1 MNIYTRH
8 VVFSL
13 FQNDF
18 GSAMRESE
26 RHIIIF
32 SNAKIVII
40 FCLLILFSNANGQKQ
55 ICLVINEVGDQGNK
69 TTLYYTKADS
79 VKITSIIRDHIL
91 KLQSAGFFQA
101 HMDTLLCKNDSCIAD
116 IYKGRLYAIGSVK
129 LTEEQKSIIEASG
142 LKRIKLAEKKV
153 DTTILYQYLKSLISH
168 EVNNG
173 HPFAIARFDSIR
185 FSDDKLH
192 TTLKLDRGRKIF
204 FDSIVLE
211 GRLRI
216 NSKYMRR
223 LLDINEGALYSQD
236 KVTKVNK
243 RIADLPFVQQRSS
256 PFVRFINDKASVI
269 ISPDPKPASRFDF
282 LIGVLPQIVNGVRK
296 WNITGDFTAELNNI
310 LDQGEYT
317 FFQFKRLKTE
327 NLELLAKSNIPYLAG
342 LPVGSHLDFRLFK
355 NGNNNLDIY
364 FDGGT
369 QYLFG
374 GFNHL
379 KLYGSYR
386 SSVLLEVNTQ
396 QIENSGRLPQSLDVT
411 YTGVGSGLNLRDLDY
426 RFNPSSGY
434 DAQINFVAG
443 TKKILKNRQIVDLE
457 GFENSYDTL
466 QLKTLQLELDIAA
479 AYYVPIKKWAAIK
492 TGLTGALRYNQQ
504 TLRPNELLR
513 IGGNKTLRGFDEES
527 IFTDKYFFGTIEFR
541 ILFDQ
546 NSYLTIP
553 FFDIGMVNT
562 INDGNSAS
570 DFVFGTGMGLN
581 FGTTAGIFNLSFAA
595 GKNSGNPLDFSKM
608 KIHFGYVNLF

>member
-1 MNIYTRH
+1 MEC
-8 VVFSL
+8 VVQS
-13 FQNDF
+13 
-18 GSAMRESE
+18 
-26 RHIIIF
+26 IIL
-32 SNAKIVII
+32 SYAKIVII
-40 FCLLILFSNANGQKQ
+40 FCLMALFNSTQAQKQ
-55 ICLVINEVGDQGNK
+55 VHLKILEVNDNGAKSFISK
-69 TTLYYTKADS
+69 TKVDS
-79 VKITSIIRDHIL
+79 LKVGTIVRDNLL

-101 HMDTLLCKNDSCIAD
+101 YCDTIVCLHDSCYAEV
-116 IYKGRLYAIGSVK
+116 YKGNKYTIGS
-129 LTEEQKSIIEASG
+129 LQITDEQKSILEASG
-142 LKRIKLAEKKV
+142 LKRLKLDDKMV
-153 DTTILYQYLKSLISH
+153 DTTLLYSFLKSLISH

-173 HPFAIARFDSIR
+173 HPFAIAKFDSVK
-185 FSDDKLH
+185 FVGNKLY
-192 TTLKLDRGRKIF
+192 TSLMLEKGRKVL
-204 FDSIVLE
+204 FDSIVME

-216 NSKYMRR
+216 NSRYMRR
-223 LLDINEGALYSQD
+223 LLDIYEGDLYSQD
-236 KVTKVNK
+236 KISRINK
-243 RIADLPFVQQRSS
+243 RIADLPFVQQRSA

-282 LIGVLPQIVNGVRK
+282 LIGVLPQVVNGVRK

-327 NLELLAKSNIPYLAG
+327 NLELLVKSNIPYLGG
-342 LPVGSHLDFRLFK
+342 LPFGSHIDFRLFK
-355 NGNNNLDIY
+355 NGNKNIDLF

-374 GFNHL
+374 GFNHI

-386 SSVLLEVNTQ
+386 SSVLLEIDPE
-396 QIENSGRLPQSLDVT
+396 QIKNSGRLPQSLDVS

-434 DAQINFVAG
+434 ETQFNVVAG
-443 TKKILKNRQIVDLE
+443 TKKILKNRQIEDLE

-466 QLKTLQLELDIAA
+466 TLKTLQLELDFAG
-479 AYYVPIKKWAAIK
+479 AYYIPVRKWAAIK

-527 IFTDKYFFGTIEFR
+527 IFTDKYIFSTVEFR

-546 NSYLTIP
+546 NSYFTIP
-553 FFDIGMVNT
+553 FFDAGFVNT
-562 INDGNSAS
+562 ITEGRFKT

-581 FGTTAGIFNLSFAA
+581 FGTQAGIFNLSFAA
-595 GKNSGNPLDFSKM
+595 GKYGSNPLDFSKM